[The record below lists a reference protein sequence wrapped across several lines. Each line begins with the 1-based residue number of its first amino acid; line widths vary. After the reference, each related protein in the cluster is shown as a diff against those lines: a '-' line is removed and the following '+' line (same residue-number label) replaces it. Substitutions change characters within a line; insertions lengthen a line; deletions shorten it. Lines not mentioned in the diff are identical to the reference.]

1 MRAGGPLVSAFL
13 AAALAVPTVA
23 RAQALPLSEVLPRL
37 LGETIVLLPDERSG
51 QPNHQAHFRPGVD
64 QLEVPGQFNQTLLSL
79 LSTYPLGSPSGGFSY
94 TLDPGLGTFSRNTES
109 FGPVFAERALTIGRG
124 KLSLGFSYQ
133 HATYDTFEGN
143 ELRQR
148 DTKFYVRHIDCCGR
162 GAQTLSPDGSLLSPS
177 FEGDLVEAALALD
190 LVTDT
195 MVVFANYGVTDRFD
209 LAAAIPF
216 VRVGLDASVLARIER
231 LSTANEPG
239 THTFE
244 GPDPDQRLFA
254 QSGEAAGLGDIVVRA
269 KYLFVR
275 AAAGGFGAALDVRV
289 PTGDET
295 NLLGTGGVQVKP
307 FLIASFAKGPLAPHV
322 NVGYTFSSE
331 GALPGVTLSD
341 EITSALGFDL
351 TLSPRATLAFDVLS
365 RTLLDAGRMRE
376 VEKTLQFTVGGAGTG
391 GGGGG
396 GGGGSGGGVRPD
408 PVQTTVR
415 RELQFQSGNLDLFL
429 GAAGLRFNPWRTLLV
444 SLNLL
449 FPLSEAGLRD
459 RVTPVIGIDF
469 AF

>member
-1 MRAGGPLVSAFL
+1 M
-13 AAALAVPTVA
+13 
-23 RAQALPLSEVLPRL
+23 
-37 LGETIVLLPDERSG
+37 
-51 QPNHQAHFRPGVD
+51 
-64 QLEVPGQFNQTLLSL
+64 
-79 LSTYPLGSPSGGFSY
+79 
-94 TLDPGLGTFSRNTES
+94 
-109 FGPVFAERALTIGRG
+109 
-124 KLSLGFSYQ
+124 
-133 HATYDTFEGN
+133 
-143 ELRQR
+143 
-148 DTKFYVRHIDCCGR
+148 
-162 GAQTLSPDGSLLSPS
+162 
-177 FEGDLVEAALALD
+177 
-190 LVTDT
+190 
-195 MVVFANYGVTDRFD
+195 
-209 LAAAIPF
+209 
-216 VRVGLDASVLARIER
+216 
-231 LSTANEPG
+231 
-239 THTFE
+239 
-244 GPDPDQRLFA
+244 
-254 QSGEAAGLGDIVVRA
+254 
-269 KYLFVR
+269 
-275 AAAGGFGAALDVRV
+275 
-289 PTGDET
+289 
-295 NLLGTGGVQVKP
+295 QVKP
-307 FLIASFAKGPLAPHV
+307 FLIASFATGPLAPHV

-376 VEKTLQFTVGGAGTG
+376 VEKTFQFTVGGTGTG

-408 PVQTTVR
+408 TVQTTVR